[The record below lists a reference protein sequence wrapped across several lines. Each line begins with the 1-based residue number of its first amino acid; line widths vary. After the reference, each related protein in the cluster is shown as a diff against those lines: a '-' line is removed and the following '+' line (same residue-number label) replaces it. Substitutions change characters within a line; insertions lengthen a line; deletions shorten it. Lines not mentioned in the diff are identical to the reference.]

1 MIKDYSFNR
10 VSLLV
15 DGVNGQLSDI
25 DFYDGVRKVVN
36 GLYAFNFDITSSNY
50 FRKNPFLT
58 SSISAMS
65 YISGGYLSIL
75 ESFMDGIEMKFN
87 HKGGS
92 LTNLLEV
99 MKNSL
104 FGRLQHPHP
113 YFIEKGVHSIT
124 ILSNNDSKKK

>member
-1 MIKDYSFNR
+1 VIKDYSFNR

-58 SSISAMS
+58 SSLKAMS
-65 YISGGYLSIL
+65 DISDGYLTLL
-75 ESFMDGIEMKFN
+75 ENFMNTVELTFN
-87 HKGGS
+87 RKGGNIP
-92 LTNLLEV
+92 NLLEV

-104 FGRLQHPHP
+104 FGRL
-113 YFIEKGVHSIT
+113 
-124 ILSNNDSKKK
+124 